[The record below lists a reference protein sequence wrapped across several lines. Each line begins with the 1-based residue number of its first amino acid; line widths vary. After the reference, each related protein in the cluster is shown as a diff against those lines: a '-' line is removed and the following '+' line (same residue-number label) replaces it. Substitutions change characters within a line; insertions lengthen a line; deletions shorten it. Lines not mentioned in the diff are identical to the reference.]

1 MDILNVVGNIFLE
14 QSEFWWLAFLFLLGW
29 VWTVKVDNVDTYMAA
44 YINDLQDCKVDTDEV
59 PILQNILGGSLFG
72 TWSQSDA
79 NKGLAIVKVDSG
91 SIRPTPGETITGAKG
106 TGKAMW
112 MDNDAGN
119 WGAGTG
125 TGDIY
130 LGAVTGTFIDNEN
143 LNGTDA
149 GANFATVNGDKTIGV
164 TNDPCDNDDTADW
177 TQDGDALV
185 FDVGGWYEW
194 ATSAVTKY
202 CYKGSLAFT
211 KGKIYKIEIE
221 MRDGAAAPT
230 DLQIYFYDGAEQVG
244 PDIDTANPGGAFT
257 KYTHTFECAT
267 TTAAGRAG
275 IKAPTSLGGNEI
287 DFQDFSCYEI
297 APCCTEADTKAWDGD
312 EWTKESGLDLYREH
326 WDGGTNTK
334 NGSFYALKCVPDD
347 INNFI
352 NWRYELRTEE
362 EHKAKF
368 YGRTAIMG
376 IWAKTSTA
384 NHFRMG
390 IYEGG
395 PGTSVYSEYHPG
407 DGDWHWLEVPI
418 TYLTNSGYIYN
429 QWRFYQP
436 DNIDGSTIVYLSQ
449 PMLIFCNATDGII
462 GEGNY
467 IPKQQEVIY
476 TKNDIASQAIAGSS
490 LGDVNWTDVNIEAD
504 TDAMFPKGC
513 KAIYILTANRDSGS
527 GGADAYVA
535 LRSNPNFA
543 NGQFIN
549 SLYGI
554 ANDCMVKKNG
564 IQPCDEN
571 GDMQYK
577 VEATGGNTFDFGF
590 GGNAH
595 YYGVQVT

>member
-1 MDILNVVGNIFLE
+1 MEIINTIGNIFLSQIE
-14 QSEFWWLAFLFLLGW
+14 WWWLASLLLFGW
-29 VWTVKVDNVDTYMAA
+29 VWTAKTDNVDTVDDDH
-44 YINDLQDCKVDTDEV
+44 INDLQDLKVDTDEV
-59 PILQNILGGSLFG
+59 PILQNILGGSDFG

-79 NKGLAIVKVDSG
+79 NKGLAIVIVDSG
-91 SIRPTPGETITGAKG
+91 SVYPTPGETVTDAITGAV
-106 TGKAMW
+106 GKVMW
-112 MDNDAGN
+112 MDNDGGN

-130 LGAVTGTFIDNEN
+130 LGAVTGTFQDNAN
-143 LNGTDA
+143 LNGTVA

-164 TNDPCDNDDTADW
+164 TNDPCDGDDTADW

-202 CYKGSLAFT
+202 CYKGSLNFT

-244 PDIDTANPGGAFT
+244 PDINTGAAFA
-257 KYTHTFECAT
+257 KYTWTFECAT

-287 DFQDFSCYEI
+287 DFYLFSCYEI
-297 APCCTEADTKAWDGD
+297 TPCCTAADTAAWDGD

-334 NGSFYALKCVPDD
+334 AGSFYALKCVPDD
-347 INNFI
+347 SNIYI
-352 NWRYELRTEE
+352 NWRYELRAED

-376 IWAKTSTA
+376 VWAKTSVA
-384 NHFRMG
+384 SHFRIGM
-390 IYEGG
+390 YEGG
-395 PGTSVYSEYHPG
+395 PGSSVYSDYHTG
-407 DGDWHWLEVPI
+407 GGDWEWLEVPI

-449 PMLIFCNATDGII
+449 PMLIFGKGADAII

-467 IPKQQEVIY
+467 RAKPQEMIWSKQYISSM
-476 TKNDIASQAIAGSS
+476 TLDAKSGLDDIA
-490 LGDVNWTDVNIEAD
+490 WTDLNVEAD
-504 TDAMFPKGC
+504 SDARLPKGC
-513 KAIYILTANRDSGS
+513 KSLTIHSQARDSASAAGDYCFS
-527 GGADAYVA
+527 LRANSTGKFEYYVCSPGG
-535 LRSNPNFA
+535 LA
-543 NGQFIN
+543 NSRLAKKTEQ
-549 SLYGI
+549 I
-554 ANDCMVKKNG
+554 A
-564 IQPCDEN
+564 CDEY
-571 GDMQYK
+571 GDIDYYLN
-577 VEATGGNTFDFGF
+577 ASAPGNFDIVLFR
-590 GGNAH
+590 
-595 YYGVQVT
+595 YLGVQVN